1 MSLKTARLVAA
12 TLGILIL
19 SVSAYA
25 QDQDVIRVT
34 AGAGFER
41 HDNIFRLD
49 TGVDPTAGYGKSA
62 RSDTILRGDLGILFD
77 RELSLQRFRAGL
89 NLQPSKYQN
98 YSRFDNLGY
107 TGELNWDWEVTGPFS
122 GRVGVLF
129 SRGLMGF
136 NQILVRSGAVTS
148 AVDKNELSRVNPY
161 FTARLRITP
170 SWSLVGTVDQLKVSN
185 SATAYL
191 PGNFTTNGI
200 EGGLRFAPG
209 TGTELTFVGRSS
221 RGKYDYLQLTDFL
234 GQNLATG
241 VDNSFKQTELIT
253 RLRFRP
259 SEDTLIGGSIGYT
272 QRKYDSFNQRDFGGL
287 TSELNL
293 DWRPSGGF
301 FMNAALDRSIG
312 LPGVFTSNYI
322 DITQLRLAPRLV
334 LTGKTSLTGLVQYA
348 IWNYKGDP
356 GIVNSPGL
364 VRKDNLFTVQA
375 GVLYD
380 YSRAISFTADLR
392 RESRSTNLPGADF
405 VNNVL
410 IGGIR
415 GQF

>member
-1 MSLKTARLVAA
+1 MSFKTRRFLVLA
-12 TLGILIL
+12 LGIWVLPI
-19 SVSAYA
+19 SGYA

-34 AGAGFER
+34 AGAAFER

-62 RSDTILRGDLGILFD
+62 RSETILRGDLGIQFD

-89 NLQPSKYQN
+89 NLQPNKYQN
-98 YSRFDNLGY
+98 YSRFDHLAY
-107 TGELNWDWEVTGPFS
+107 TGELNWDWEISGPLS
-122 GRVGVLF
+122 GRVGARF
-129 SRGLMGF
+129 SRGLLGF

-148 AVDKNELSRVNPY
+148 AVDKNEISRLNPY
-161 FTARLRITP
+161 FTARVRITP
-170 SWSLVGTVDQLKVSN
+170 SWFLEGSVDQIKVSN
-185 SATAYL
+185 SATAFL
-191 PGNFTTNGI
+191 PGNFTTNGV
-200 EGGLRFAPG
+200 EAGLRFAPG
-209 TGTELTFVGRSS
+209 TGTELSFLGRSA
-221 RGKYDYLQLTDFL
+221 RGKYDFLQLTDFL

-241 VDNSFKQTELIT
+241 VDNSFKQTEILT
-253 RLRFRP
+253 RLRVRP
-259 SEDTLIGGSIGYT
+259 SEDTLIAGSIGYT
-272 QRKYDSFNQRDFGGL
+272 QRKYDAFNQRNFGGL
-287 TSELNL
+287 TSELSL

-301 FMNAALDRSIG
+301 FMNATLDRSIG
-312 LPGVFTSNYI
+312 LPGVFSANYI

-348 IWNYKGDP
+348 TWNYKGDP

-364 VRKDNLFTVQA
+364 VRKDNIVTLQA

-392 RESRSTNLPGADF
+392 REQRTTNLVGADF
-405 VNNVL
+405 VNNVI
-410 IGGIR
+410 IGGVR